1 MLSPHFCHSI
11 IAHMIALAV
20 AGSVPASFGGFP
32 HGRVVGSRMGGKS
45 TTRAGIDATDRREPP
60 AVAVLL
66 HFTTNHLADAETF
79 ELLGSEGMLAVCE
92 PS

>member
-32 HGRVVGSRMGGKS
+32 HGRVVGSRTGGALLVAPQPARES
-45 TTRAGIDATDRREPP
+45 ACAGT
-60 AVAVLL
+60 
-66 HFTTNHLADAETF
+66 HLP
-79 ELLGSEGMLAVCE
+79 M
-92 PS
+92 